1 MDNFVFAIEGNVGS
15 GKSTLIKFLEKEK
28 LQIYGYKIVFLP
40 EPVEDWTNIKNDD
53 GNNIIQEYYKDNHK
67 YGFCFQINALI
78 SRISQIR
85 KALLTSSKTI
95 FIIERSVHTDK
106 FVFCKMLY
114 DDGIIDKINYEVYLR
129 WYNEFQKDML
139 VSGIIY
145 VNTDVENSFN
155 RIKIRNRKGE
165 ESISKEYLQ
174 KLDNYHK
181 NWLLS
186 EKLDTPLLKIE
197 GDKHY
202 ENKLPEEWMT
212 RIDSFIRSHTTNL
225 NIDFNFNVDD
235 QFEKYILF

>member
-1 MDNFVFAIEGNVGS
+1 M
-15 GKSTLIKFLEKEK
+15 
-28 LQIYGYKIVFLP
+28 
-40 EPVEDWTNIKNDD
+40 
-53 GNNIIQEYYKDNHK
+53 
-67 YGFCFQINALI
+67 I

-85 KALLTSSKTI
+85 RALLTSTKTI

-114 DDGIIDKINYEVYLR
+114 DDKIIDKINYEVYLR
-129 WYNEFQKDML
+129 WYNEFQRDML
-139 VSGIIY
+139 ITGIIY

-181 NWLLS
+181 EWLLS
-186 EKLDTPLLKIE
+186 DKLNTPLLKIE

-202 ENKLPEEWMT
+202 ENKLPDEWRD
-212 RIDSFIRSHTTNL
+212 RISSFIRTHTTNL

>member
-1 MDNFVFAIEGNVGS
+1 
-15 GKSTLIKFLEKEK
+15 
-28 LQIYGYKIVFLP
+28 
-40 EPVEDWTNIKNDD
+40 
-53 GNNIIQEYYKDNHK
+53 
-67 YGFCFQINALI
+67 
-78 SRISQIR
+78 
-85 KALLTSSKTI
+85 
-95 FIIERSVHTDK
+95 
-106 FVFCKMLY
+106 MLY
-114 DDGIIDKINYEVYLR
+114 DDKIIDKINYEVYLR

-139 VSGIIY
+139 ITGIIY

-181 NWLLS
+181 EWLLS
-186 EKLDTPLLKIE
+186 EKLNTPLLKIE

-202 ENKLPEEWMT
+202 ENKLPEEWRN
-212 RIDSFIRSHTTNL
+212 RISSFIRTHTTNL